1 MGLSPFENLLWLFGT
16 ALKVLLCILVFY
28 RHIYRRLPFF
38 CIYVALLVAKV
49 GVVWSVYRAW
59 GYTSR
64 LAWYTGWCAVGVVLL
79 ARGLVVAELCWTSLR
94 NYPGIWSFVS
104 KVLVFLAVVVLVY
117 AGTAAYQNKTPV
129 AAFVLT
135 ADRGSEILV
144 LVILVALLGFGLT
157 YNVPLGSFEQNV
169 ILGIGMYSAFQV
181 VNDSFMSHW
190 MTRYFH
196 WWNSTRV
203 ISFDIALIIW
213 IVPLRKALP
222 PPSNTPLLLP
232 EEVAQQML
240 REILDRMREVADELK
255 RVGKSI
261 RK

>member
-1 MGLSPFENLLWLFGT
+1 
-16 ALKVLLCILVFY
+16 
-28 RHIYRRLPFF
+28 
-38 CIYVALLVAKV
+38 
-49 GVVWSVYRAW
+49 
-59 GYTSR
+59 
-64 LAWYTGWCAVGVVLL
+64 
-79 ARGLVVAELCWTSLR
+79 
-94 NYPGIWSFVS
+94 
-104 KVLVFLAVVVLVY
+104 
-117 AGTAAYQNKTPV
+117 
-129 AAFVLT
+129 
-135 ADRGSEILV
+135 
-144 LVILVALLGFGLT
+144 
-157 YNVPLGSFEQNV
+157 
-169 ILGIGMYSAFQV
+169 MYSAFQV

-213 IVPLRKALP
+213 IIPLRKALP